1 MKPVKIKF
9 SYYSQNVYN
18 TILFITC
25 WCRDVSTKVRHFVSI
40 LVIDCTTI
48 CNIKRYCWYSSLCC
62 RVFFER
68 KFEMGD
74 DDASYANSVLYVSS
88 AAFSPVSGYIV
99 DKTGRN
105 VFWVS
110 VSIFCTI
117 IAHGMLAFTLVNPY
131 ITMVS
136 LFFNFYH
143 KPCQIWNESRSAW
156 STNLLNGVLPYCNHY
171 LDIQHF

>member
-1 MKPVKIKF
+1 M
-9 SYYSQNVYN
+9 SQPK
-18 TILFITC
+18 L
-25 WCRDVSTKVRHFVSI
+25 RHFVSI

-48 CNIKRYCWYSSLCC
+48 CNIKRYFWYSSWCC

-74 DDASYANSVLYVSS
+74 EDASYANSILYVSS

-110 VSIFCTI
+110 ISIFCTI

-136 LFFNFYH
+136 LFFNF
-143 KPCQIWNESRSAW
+143 N
-156 STNLLNGVLPYCNHY
+156 TNHAKFEIRVWVHDQPTCLMVSSPIAITND